1 MAAAVDLEDAF
12 GAVVGEA
19 KPEGHPAP
27 RPILFR
33 AHARSAATLRVAATD
48 CHSLAWDRSL
58 SISDLDDLVSFP
70 LPLIPR
76 LQALASDWC

>member
-12 GAVVGEA
+12 GAVFGEA

-27 RPILFR
+27 RHILFR
-33 AHARSAATLRVAATD
+33 AHARSTAALRVAATD

-58 SISDLDDLVSFP
+58 AISDLDNLLSSP
-70 LPLIPR
+70 LPPIPR
-76 LQALASDWC
+76 PRALASD